1 MSSYVYRYPYFVLL
15 VTHQLNKRTGFV
27 APEQVSH
34 AQVLPKIY
42 GFEVWQDLFVT
53 WCHLQAGEW
62 GSQGLQLK
70 NEETFVQGRW
80 NTESCSFFWSEER
93 KSWWFTWWWWV
104 RNPLFESFRCPPVI
118 QSDSNSNAWCV
129 TCFLVKPPDFTRKY
143 TLLCPLTTRLRPR
156 LSQVCSIATPN
167 RCEKNKVGN
176 LWTEETSNF
185 HILKNTFRH
194 LFGITMKSY
203 EIP

>member
-34 AQVLPKIY
+34 AQVLLKIY

-53 WCHLQAGEW
+53 WCHLQAGCEW
-62 GSQGLQLK
+62 GKG
-70 NEETFVQGRW
+70 
-80 NTESCSFFWSEER
+80 CSWKMKKHVSKEDGTQKSAVFFWSEER

-104 RNPLFESFRCPPVI
+104 RNPLFESFRC

-129 TCFLVKPPDFTRKY
+129 TCFLAKPPDFTRRY
-143 TLLCPLTTRLRPR
+143 TLLCPLTTRLRTR

-176 LWTEETSNF
+176 LWTEETSNC